1 MEKGFNKYLQV
12 VQKDIFK
19 IATLILFL
27 ATLFLGNERIR
38 LQQQIKDQ
46 KYQTEKSKQEL
57 ILKNEELQFCSS
69 DRAQVKK
76 VSKQIYSPQ
85 EFKISSPLF
94 EGQEMTIKTLN
105 YKGSDINEMSID
117 LPQIDERPVSV
128 NIKVYD
134 YLNVPYRKM
143 ARFDDYHNALPLWTE
158 TLSEEPAYYKYVTS
172 KGFNMERSCGE
183 LSILKSI
190 TSVHRIYVVI
200 SGYQCTGIY
209 PGQEEKVLRDSTKYL
224 EDVADTILF

>member
-57 ILKNEELQFCSS
+57 ILKNKELQFCSS

-117 LPQIDERPVSV
+117 LPQVDERPHSV

-134 YLNVPYRKM
+134 YLNVPNRKV
-143 ARFDDYHNALPLWTE
+143 ARFDDYHNAFPLWTE
-158 TLSEEPAYYKYVTS
+158 TLTEELAYYKYVTS
-172 KGFNMERSCGE
+172 KGFNMKRSCGE

-190 TSVHRIYVVI
+190 TSIHSIYVVI

-224 EDVADTILF
+224 EDVADTIFF